1 MKVLRIFFKII
12 LFPISLVLTIVV
24 AVSEFLIEKC
34 AIILNIF
41 SFIFFLGAIASWLQY
56 FFAWP
61 FGEAGESFTLTT
73 AIAATVA
80 SFLLSPYG
88 LPTFVAWIVSKL
100 DDLNDLI
107 KSI

>member
-1 MKVLRIFFKII
+1 MRIVLKIL

-24 AVSEFLIEKC
+24 ALSEFLIVKC
-34 AIILNIF
+34 AIILNII
-41 SFIFFLGAIASWLQY
+41 SSILFLGALAAFLQY
-56 FFAWP
+56 FFGWP
-61 FGEAGESFTLTT
+61 FGEPGESFALTSG
-73 AIAATVA
+73 IAGLVFA
-80 SFLLSPYG
+80 FLLSPYG